1 MKKIS
6 GKKIVKAKVTP
17 LNLKN
22 FSGQKLIAFCGL
34 AYPKK
39 FFSFLANEGLDVV
52 ETHDFADHHNYKLH
66 ELENL
71 HQIAKEKKAT
81 LITTKKDWVKFPK
94 LFQEKISY
102 LDVELQFENK
112 ELLIS
117 ELTKI
122 L

>member
-1 MKKIS
+1 MKQKTKTAIKFKQLTLDDRITI
-6 GKKIVKAKVTP
+6 GIRYRDG
-17 LNLKN
+17 LN
-22 FSGQKLIAFCGL
+22 F
-34 AYPKK
+34 
-39 FFSFLANEGLDVV
+39 
-52 ETHDFADHHNYKLH
+52 
-66 ELENL
+66 